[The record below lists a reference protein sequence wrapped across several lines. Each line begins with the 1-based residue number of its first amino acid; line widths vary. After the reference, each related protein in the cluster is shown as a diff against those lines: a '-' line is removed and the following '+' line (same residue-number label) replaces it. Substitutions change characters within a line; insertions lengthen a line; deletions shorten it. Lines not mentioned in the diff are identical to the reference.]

1 LPEKLVKIPWAGR
14 GFCSKKELS
23 TETKFFQ
30 NEQGRKIMSIIWQLL
45 VGLIIGA
52 IARLL
57 IPGREAISGGFLGLL
72 ITALIGMAGAALG
85 TFIARSL
92 WRGDD
97 YTAGWIMSILGAV
110 LLLLLYRFI
119 AARVGRT
126 TAT

>member
-1 LPEKLVKIPWAGR
+1 
-14 GFCSKKELS
+14 
-23 TETKFFQ
+23 
-30 NEQGRKIMSIIWQLL
+30 MSIIWQLL

-72 ITALIGMAGAALG
+72 ITALIGMAGAALA

-97 YTAGWIMSILGAV
+97 YTAG
-110 LLLLLYRFI
+110 
-119 AARVGRT
+119 
-126 TAT
+126 

>member
-1 LPEKLVKIPWAGR
+1 
-14 GFCSKKELS
+14 
-23 TETKFFQ
+23 
-30 NEQGRKIMSIIWQLL
+30 MSIIWQLL

-57 IPGREAISGGFLGLL
+57 IPGKEAISGGALGWL

-85 TFIARSL
+85 TFIARAL

-97 YTAGWIMSILGAV
+97 YAAGWIMSIVGAV
-110 LLLLLYRFI
+110 ILLLIYRFI
-119 AARVGRT
+119 AARMAG